1 MGSQGIHGD
10 PMFGVIGIL
19 LLLAWIANNALGLDP
34 RVPQWALW
42 IFAGGCLG
50 FDFIRSQFRPGNPQ
64 MALATTPP
72 VAVKS
77 LSGRI

>member
-1 MGSQGIHGD
+1 
-10 PMFGVIGIL
+10 MFGVIGIL

-42 IFAGGCLG
+42 NFAGGCLG

-64 MALATTPP
+64 MAVATIPA
-72 VAVKS
+72 VAIQP
-77 LSGRI
+77 LSERV